1 MMSADPRAAVSLE
14 PESGWHC
21 AHLFYRF
28 DRARLRT
35 LGPNELDDGCAEFI
49 KALSPAEGDGPAR
62 LQTFVISGQKA
73 DFGAI
78 VLDPDPLVV
87 DGVHQRIMAG
97 ELGPAVVP
105 VWSFV
110 SLTEVSQYLR
120 TPEQYAERLAEDGL
134 GPGDPEHRKRLQRY
148 RRRWEIMV
156 RQRLHPD
163 LPNWPAV
170 CFYPMN
176 RRRDDQANWFLLGL
190 DQRQR
195 LMDEHGQS
203 GMEFAGRVTQLVT
216 AGIGLDDWEWGVTLW
231 ARNPELLKQIV
242 YRMRFDEASARYAD
256 FGPFYTGYLS
266 PPDRILEHCRVCRP

>member
-1 MMSADPRAAVSLE
+1 MSADPRAAVSLE

-62 LQTFVISGQKA
+62 LQTLVISGQKA

>member
-1 MMSADPRAAVSLE
+1 MSADPRAAVSLE